1 MHNRICVTRQLEGL
15 VEWEVVFCAFT
26 HSLLSMSTQCLCRA
40 MASPI
45 RRPSGL
51 KQEVFLVVSRE
62 NYHQSSQANTLTR
75 KHLASGRC
83 LPVDL
88 VDEAARRREPA
99 QGKRQEHER
108 EHDQDT
114 TGYQALAKVG
124 SEEARK
130 RRYALAN
137 KYERPE
143 EEKEQDRYKEPWCA
157 GIGVTGGE
165 EPHERQKAIGQ
176 RADKQPNQQRK
187 RFLANRYEPGI
198 AGLDGEQMFLDIPHR
213 VGTPEGVRRLHLVQH
228 VLELLA
234 SRMGLP
240 CGRRNRLI
248 IQGFFAC

>member
-1 MHNRICVTRQLEGL
+1 
-15 VEWEVVFCAFT
+15 
-26 HSLLSMSTQCLCRA
+26 

-75 KHLASGRC
+75 KHLASGLG

-99 QGKRQEHER
+99 QGKRQENER

-137 KYERPE
+137 EYERPE

-157 GIGVTGGE
+157 GIGVAGGE
-165 EPHERQKAIGQ
+165 EPHERQKDIGQ

-198 AGLDGEQMFLDIPHR
+198 AGLDGEQMFLDIPHI
-213 VGTPEGVRRLHLVQH
+213 VGTPEGVRRLHRVQH
-228 VLELLA
+228 LLELLA

-240 CGRRNRLI
+240 CGWRNRLI